1 MTDTELYS
9 ELRNVIT
16 DIVNE
21 FVKGGGDPRIA
32 RRMAFDAVRSVDY
45 DARVAPVTVVETAE
59 SVVVDA

>member
-21 FVKGGGDPRIA
+21 FVKGGGDPIVA
-32 RRMAFDAVRSVDY
+32 RRMAFDAVNQKVLKFMVLKTNR
-45 DARVAPVTVVETAE
+45 ENLL
-59 SVVVDA
+59 